1 MKLRYPFLYLVLA
14 SALVA
19 AVLMFFSAGRNRSV
33 LSTPVLSR
41 DRVAQVDIVGVITS
55 SQSVSRGVT
64 SARNIISQLD
74 KYADDDSVKAVVL
87 RIDSPGGTVVA
98 AQEVYAAVKR
108 LRQEKSKIVIASMAD
123 TAASGG
129 YYIACAADH
138 IIASPGSITGS
149 IGVIMEF
156 PNFEGLFGKI
166 GVRTT
171 TIKSGT
177 FKDTGSATRKMT
189 DEERVLLQA
198 LLDDVHQ
205 QFINAVRESRS
216 MKPEEA
222 VSLADGR
229 IFTGRQAMEVGL
241 VDAMGDLRSA
251 ILKAAELSGIEGE
264 PEVLHDKKKRR
275 FWGLLEGRI
284 QELLPLSLLGT
295 SPWTTQLLYLW
306 K

>member
-19 AVLMFFSAGRNRSV
+19 AVLMFFGAGRNRSV

-138 IIASPGSITGS
+138 IIASPGTITGS
-149 IGVIMEF
+149 IGVIMQF

-166 GVRTT
+166 GIRTT
-171 TIKSGT
+171 TIKS
-177 FKDTGSATRKMT
+177 
-189 DEERVLLQA
+189 
-198 LLDDVHQ
+198 
-205 QFINAVRESRS
+205 
-216 MKPEEA
+216 
-222 VSLADGR
+222 
-229 IFTGRQAMEVGL
+229 EV
-241 VDAMGDLRSA
+241 V
-251 ILKAAELSGIEGE
+251 EFE
-264 PEVLHDKKKRR
+264 PEQTNRGPKALRAKRIR
-275 FWGLLEGRI
+275 NL
-284 QELLPLSLLGT
+284 
-295 SPWTTQLLYLW
+295 
-306 K
+306 